1 MVYIPDID
9 DGDDIDEW
17 QHVQHP
23 SSEESSST
31 VNQSSD
37 ESNNFVIDDNYDL
50 LHGRQ
55 SASVP
60 PANPEDDQSSSTP
73 PSSTASAS
81 ASESSSSASD
91 EDRNPIPSPSQSEW
105 RLRVASEGWRLLKVR
120 YEGIKDGVVRVASK
134 VRDYAICVGAFWSIT
149 YVTGAVMATA
159 ALLIYVRIQRR
170 RRRRRWTL
178 HQQRLDQMACL
189 LKEKDERI
197 SELLLQIAHFNEVLS
212 SRRKV
217 PVLRI
222 GG

>member
-1 MVYIPDID
+1 MVYIPDI
-9 DGDDIDEW
+9 DDIDEW

-60 PANPEDDQSSSTP
+60 PANPEDDQSSSPP
-73 PSSTASAS
+73 PSSPASAS
-81 ASESSSSASD
+81 ASESSSSVND
-91 EDRNPIPSPSQSEW
+91 EDRNPIPLPSQSGW

-120 YEGIKDGVVRVASK
+120 YEAIKDGVVRVATK
-134 VRDYAICVGAFWSIT
+134 VRDCAICVGAFWSIA

-159 ALLIYVRIQRR
+159 ALLVYVRIQRR

-178 HQQRLDQMACL
+178 HQQRLDQTACL

-197 SELLLQIAHFNEVLS
+197 SELLLQIAHLNEVLS